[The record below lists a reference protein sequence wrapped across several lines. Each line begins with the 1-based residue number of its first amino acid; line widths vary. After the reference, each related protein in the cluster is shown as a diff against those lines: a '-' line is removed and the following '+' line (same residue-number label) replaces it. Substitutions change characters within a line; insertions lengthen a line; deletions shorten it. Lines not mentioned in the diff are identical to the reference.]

1 MMKRIIGSIIAFAS
15 IISVMS
21 MSAFAIT
28 VDDVTNTQKEYT
40 AYELNAIE
48 AEREELYAIVRA
60 QLAAQDAEDSFEV
73 FKPVVDEVINAKY
86 FSFHATNGTA
96 LAYARHGGVVIKES
110 DRLKITYTYH
120 DEANTE
126 TLFNTRHN
134 LDLSDIVV
142 QAALAQYLD
151 YLGPSGTIMSNIL
164 EAMAL
169 LEEANWTNIMNG
181 TGCMYNVVSQEKI
194 EQTTVAFNT
203 EWTNIYYM
211 DISDNNGLYDTVEY
225 ETFDGDD

>member
-86 FSFHATNGTA
+86 FSNIANGATTVDAPN
-96 LAYARHGGVVIKES
+96 GGVVEKES
-110 DRLKITYTYH
+110 NRLKITYAYYNEIT
-120 DEANTE
+120 TE
-126 TLFNTRHN
+126 RLYDIRNN
-134 LDLSDIVV
+134 IDASDVIIEVILDK
-142 QAALAQYLD
+142 YLD
-151 YLGPSGTIMSNIL
+151 TLGGWGSVMSLIL
-164 EAMAL
+164 DTMSV
-169 LEEANWTNIMNG
+169 LEEKNWDNIMAG
-181 TGCMYNVVSQEKI
+181 TRCMYSVVSKDKVEDA
-194 EQTTVAFNT
+194 TVCFNT
-203 EWTNIYYM
+203 EWVNKYDM
-211 DISDNNGLYDTVEY
+211 DISDNNGLYDTVTY
-225 ETFDGDD
+225 KVF